1 MFWHSTR
8 VLGAV
13 ALLGGFAGIL
23 LTPVNARDRSTHP
36 GTVRIGV
43 ISSLFNDVPKATV
56 MAMMQPFAAMIKA
69 QTGVS
74 GELVPCGDA
83 DNLGQQLMDDKVQLG
98 VFHGIEF
105 AWARQKY
112 PELRPLVLAINQQ
125 RYLRAH
131 IVVGADTK
139 ASTLGDLQDKTL
151 ALPIQ
156 TWQHCHLFLRRRC
169 LEFKKEPAN
178 FFAKITKPANI
189 EDALDDVVDGVAQ
202 VCVVDGVSLDCY
214 KRRKPGRFA
223 KLKILQSSE
232 IFPAAVVAFRTAVLD
247 DVMRARLRVGL
258 MNANRT
264 ALGRE
269 LMTLWKLTGFEQV
282 PPDYDQTLTEIVK
295 AYPAPLS
302 SSKRPSSSHYRKA
315 P

>member
-23 LTPVNARDRSTHP
+23 LTPVNAKDRSTRP
-36 GTVRIGV
+36 STVRIGM

-131 IVVGADTK
+131 IVVRVDGK
-139 ASTLGDLQDKTL
+139 VSTLGELQDKTL
-151 ALPIQ
+151 ALPNG

-169 LEFKKEPAN
+169 LEWKKEPAN
-178 FFAKITKPANI
+178 FFAKITNPANV

-223 KLKILQSSE
+223 KLKIVHSSE
-232 IFPAAVVAFRTAVLD
+232 IFPAAAVAFRTAILD
-247 DVMRARLRVGL
+247 DATRARFRDGL

-264 ALGRE
+264 AFGRQV
-269 LMTLWKLTGFEQV
+269 MTLWKLTGFEQV
-282 PPDYDQTLTEIVK
+282 PSDYDQTLTEIVK
-295 AYPAPLS
+295 TYPTPVPNG
-302 SSKRPSSSHYRKA
+302 K
-315 P
+315 